1 MDQLRVGLIGE
12 AITTVTED
20 LTAYTI
26 GSGSLDVYATPA
38 MIALMEEACVAAIE
52 PYLSEGLAS
61 VGIEVHTSHLSAT
74 PIGENITAI
83 AEISAVD
90 GKRVTLEVRAWDE
103 QEMIGESTMVRYII
117 DVQTF
122 LDRLDNAT
130 DDPDNPDNDDAATHS
145 GLNLSTLGKLR
156 TEASDNDTNVD

>member
-20 LTAYTI
+20 LTAYAI

-38 MIALMEEACVAAIE
+38 MIALMEEACVAAVE
-52 PYLSEGLAS
+52 PYLSEGNAS
-61 VGIEVHTSHLSAT
+61 VGIEVKASHLSAT
-74 PIGENITAI
+74 PVGESITAI
-83 AEISAVD
+83 AEISGIN

-117 DVQTF
+117 DVEAF
-122 LDRLDNAT
+122 IDRIN
-130 DDPDNPDNDDAATHS
+130 
-145 GLNLSTLGKLR
+145 
-156 TEASDNDTNVD
+156 EASGGEAKQNNNPAYDFSQIKTDVDAGYEEEQDVDY